1 MTEPTSPP
9 AAEPATEPAT
19 EAAEATEADPPV
31 ATEPI
36 VGKLPRGRHRLSRE
50 QVEQSQRH
58 RLMLGMAEAMTE
70 KGFVGTSVADVLKR
84 SGVGRETFYQYYGSK
99 LDCFMDAFD
108 TAGEVLFGRV
118 NQAQAELQ
126 GTPVERFEQ
135 GLTAYLDLLAEQPA
149 LARLFLVEVYAAG
162 PEAIGRRAA
171 LQARIVEAVAELLEA
186 STPRARFGC
195 EVVVAAIA
203 TMVTNPLVTG
213 DLAGLGA
220 LRERIVDLV
229 RATIVRD

>member
-1 MTEPTSPP
+1 MSKRTTEP
-9 AAEPATEPAT
+9 
-19 EAAEATEADPPV
+19 

-70 KGFVGTSVADVLKR
+70 KGYVGTSVADVLKR

-108 TAGEVLFGRV
+108 TAGQVLFARV
-118 NQAQAELQ
+118 DQAQAELG
-126 GTPVERFEQ
+126 GTPLARFER

-162 PEAIGRRAA
+162 PEAMARRAA
-171 LQARIVEAVAELLEA
+171 LQARIVDALVVLLEA
-186 STPRARFGC
+186 EGDEARFAC
-195 EVVVAAIA
+195 EVLVAAVA

-213 DLAGLGA
+213 DTEALGA
-220 LRERIVDLV
+220 LKERIVSLV
-229 RATIVRD
+229 RRVATGLE

>member
-1 MTEPTSPP
+1 MSKRTTEPT
-9 AAEPATEPAT
+9 
-19 EAAEATEADPPV
+19 
-31 ATEPI
+31 TEPI

-70 KGFVGTSVADVLKR
+70 KGYIGTSVADVLKR

-108 TAGEVLFGRV
+108 TAGDVLFARV
-118 NQAQAELQ
+118 DQAQAESE
-126 GTPVERFEQ
+126 GTPLQRFER
-135 GLTAYLDLLAEQPA
+135 GLTAYLDLLADQPA

-162 PEAIGRRAA
+162 PEAMARRAA
-171 LQARIVEAVAELLEA
+171 LQARIVDALVVLLEA
-186 STPRARFGC
+186 EGDEARFAC
-195 EVVVAAIA
+195 EVLVAAVA

-213 DLAGLGA
+213 DTEA
-220 LRERIVDLV
+220 LRALKERIVSLV
-229 RATIVRD
+229 RRVATGLD